1 MPGRFAQ
8 GGDPVNMFEQFRER
22 CQQGTDQEKQ
32 QAVDQLL
39 DAAFKLLKQLFKVSY
54 VHNSFAL
61 LAGPPSPLSGE
72 AHQLFHAYILL
83 TFVDHS
89 DDKCSWMPCSCKHLG
104 SYSVSLLSDVH
115 RTDILLEFTMNRLLF
130 ST

>member
-8 GGDPVNMFEQFRER
+8 GGDPVDMFEQLRER

-39 DAAFKLLKQLFKVSY
+39 DAAFNLLKQLFKVSH
-54 VHNSFAL
+54 VHNYFSF
-61 LAGPPSPLSGE
+61 LASPPSPLSGE
-72 AHQLFHAYILL
+72 AHQLFYAYILL

-89 DDKCSWMPCSCKHLG
+89 VDKCS
-104 SYSVSLLSDVH
+104 
-115 RTDILLEFTMNRLLF
+115 
-130 ST
+130 